1 MFVSTEHDDKRSI
14 ITQLLTKHVNTVT
27 IYYTGRICVMVE
39 RLTPGLTSCFSLRCL
54 NASAN
59 KLEHLPPSSLSEESN
74 SILQELYL
82 TNNRLTD
89 KCVSL
94 LTGHTHLRVLHM
106 AYNYLHTFPAR

>member
-1 MFVSTEHDDKRSI
+1 MMTRGDLK
-14 ITQLLTKHVNTVT
+14 LLPSYLLNMLILAVA
-27 IYYTGRICVMVE
+27 IYYTGIICVMVE
-39 RLTPGLTSCFSLRCL
+39 RLTLGLTSCFSLRCL

-74 SILQELYL
+74 SVLQELYL

-89 KCVSL
+89 KCVPL